1 MASRPYSTEN
11 HLLNAMTAGDRERL
25 FARMERID
33 LHRGLVLVE
42 QDAPAGPLY
51 FMEDGIASVV
61 ISDGKNRVEIGIIG
75 KEGAVGTAALLG
87 QQRARA
93 ESFVQ
98 VDGKWALKIGLDDMR
113 AAFRES
119 EGIRDIMLSYMHCY
133 TLQVS
138 HAVLSGAQYSMEA
151 RLARWLLMC
160 HDRVHGDQIGITHE
174 FMAQMISA
182 QRSGVTVTLHVLEGI
197 GVIRSSRGLVTIL
210 DRAKLEN
217 LAGITYGHPEE
228 EYRTLI
234 APFGKQV
241 EDGRPD

>member
-11 HLLNAMTAGDRERL
+11 HLLNAMTADDRERL

-61 ISDGKNRVEIGIIG
+61 ICDGKNRVEIGIIG

-87 QQRARA
+87 QRRARA
-93 ESFVQ
+93 ESFIQ
-98 VDGKWALKIGLDDMR
+98 VDGRSALKIGLDDMC
-113 AAFRES
+113 AAFRDS
-119 EGIRDIMLSYMHCY
+119 VGIRDLMLAFVHCY

-160 HDRVHGDQIGITHE
+160 HDRMEGDQIALTHE

-182 QRSGVTVTLHVLEGI
+182 QRSGVTVTLHVLEGM

-210 DRAKLEN
+210 DRDKLAD
-217 LAGITYGHPEE
+217 LAGPSYGQPEE
-228 EYRTLI
+228 EYRALI
-234 APFGKQV
+234 GAFGKRVQV
-241 EDGRPD
+241 ASE